1 LTLVLLS
8 AVLFVPSTGWC
19 VKIDPYTY
27 HTVVGTVFFEYEH
40 QSFREQ
46 QTQFLETTSI
56 FRQDYGLSFSGNF
69 LSRSLMIYDTSF
81 DFERETTNSDS
92 SKNSTNN
99 FLFDITSTL
108 LPRSRIP
115 LTLFA
120 NRSKGSSSSSNVENN
135 TDTTSTSLGLNWT
148 GKFRVLPRM
157 NLNISRNVHSSGNN
171 DDNKETRVFYTADK
185 EYGPTTNSLRLEGT
199 FTDDITGSSSST
211 TNLNFGNITQ
221 LSRHSSLNLGL
232 TRDSSDIPDRGTE
245 RTFGLTLG
253 LTSYPSRFFTQTHNV
268 TYFRTDSQ
276 DESFNGTTYSGSLQ
290 YAVSKKIQT
299 NLGLSVSKVFTETL
313 TDTEDS
319 TSVNASSSILYKLTQ
334 HFSVSES
341 LNANFTASS
350 SSQEG
355 VNNLSDRKLVDAT
368 NNLNYYR
375 SFSRATLGASYGLGY
390 LYDTDINLETSTNGG
405 QAITHNGSL
414 TLSRIDFSRFFF
426 FDAGLS
432 FSGVLKTTAGTVND
446 KVRSYRASFYN
457 RFWKKYIN
465 IRGSFVKYND
475 KTAVE
480 AIEEKSETS
489 DLTLSSSPIK
499 GSNVSMGLQRLVFF
513 NDFTG
518 FTQSNSGHISAG
530 YGHRL
535 LGGPLSGNVTYSIF
549 DRTFNGGSDI
559 TRTTD
564 YLLSYER
571 RLLRRVMWK
580 FDAARTV
587 TRIEEFLS
595 RDTTF
600 TNVAFYRLR
609 AWSFSL
615 SHTYAIREDS
625 TREQRENT
633 ILFKIGRQFIRR
645 F

>member
-8 AVLFVPSTGWC
+8 AILFVPSPGWC

-46 QTQFLETTSI
+46 ETQFLETTST
-56 FRQDYGLSFSGNF
+56 FRQNYGLSLSGNF

-81 DFERETTNSDS
+81 DFERETTNTDS
-92 SKNSTNN
+92 AKNSTNN
-99 FLFDITSTL
+99 FFFDIKSTF
-108 LPRSRIP
+108 LPRSRVP
-115 LTLFA
+115 LTIFA
-120 NRSKGSSSSSNVENN
+120 NRSKASSSASNVEDN
-135 TDTTSTSLGLNWT
+135 TDTTSTSLGLNWS
-148 GKFRVLPRM
+148 GKFRVLPLM

-185 EYGPTTNSLRLEGT
+185 EYGPTTNRLRLEGT
-199 FTDDITGSSSST
+199 FIDDITGSSTST
-211 TNLNFGNITQ
+211 TNLNFGNITR
-221 LSRHSSLNLGL
+221 LSRHSTLNLGL
-232 TRDSSDIPDRGTE
+232 TRDSSDTANGGTD
-245 RTFGLTLG
+245 RTFGVTLA
-253 LTSYPSRFFTQTHNV
+253 LTSDPSRFFSQTHNV
-268 TYFRTDSQ
+268 TYFRTDAQ
-276 DESFNGTTYSGSLQ
+276 DASFNGTTYSGSLR
-290 YAVSKKIQT
+290 YAVSRKIVA
-299 NLGLSVSKVFTETL
+299 NLGLSLSKIFSETPS
-313 TDTEDS
+313 DTEDS
-319 TSVNASSSILYKLTQ
+319 TTVNASSSISYRLTK
-334 HFSVSES
+334 HFSVFEA
-341 LNANFTASS
+341 LNTTFTASS

-355 VNNLSDRKLVDAT
+355 VSNLSDRKLVDAT

-375 SFSRATLGASYGLGY
+375 SFSRAILGARYGLGY
-390 LYDTDINLETSTNGG
+390 LYDTDINLDTSTNGG

-414 TLSRIDFSRFFF
+414 TLSRIDFNRFFF

-432 FSGVLKTTAGTVND
+432 FSGVLKTTSGTVND
-446 KVRSYRASFYN
+446 KVRNYRASFYN

-465 IRGSFVKYND
+465 IRGSFVKYNS
-475 KTAVE
+475 KSAVE

-489 DLTLSSSPIK
+489 DLTVSSSPIK
-499 GSNVSMGLQRLVFF
+499 GSNILMGLQRLVFF

-518 FTQSNSGHISAG
+518 FTQSNSGHITAG

-535 LGGPLSGNVTYSIF
+535 LGGSLHGNITYSIF
-549 DRTFNGGSDI
+549 DRTFNGGADI
-559 TRTTD
+559 TRTTS
-564 YLLSYER
+564 YFLSYER

-587 TRIEEFLS
+587 SRIEEFLS
-595 RDTTF
+595 RDTTL

-633 ILFKIGRQFIRR
+633 ILFKIGRQFIRK